1 MSAEPSLA
9 QSTVGDV
16 IAALSGDSISPG
28 AGAAGAMALA
38 LAAACAGKAVAISL
52 KHRPEDAF
60 LTQAR
65 SRLAYISQRAL
76 AGADEDASRFEE
88 FMQQKDADAAE
99 QLIEAGENLCDLA
112 KALKALLAELEARV
126 DSVVHGDIVAAQS
139 LCKAFTEIQSRNLA
153 ENRQAASEGNA

>member
-1 MSAEPSLA
+1 
-9 QSTVGDV
+9 
-16 IAALSGDSISPG
+16 
-28 AGAAGAMALA
+28 
-38 LAAACAGKAVAISL
+38 VAISL

-65 SRLAYISQRAL
+65 SRLAYISERAL

-88 FMQQKDADAAE
+88 FMQQKDAGAAE

-153 ENRQAASEGNA
+153 ENRQAVSEGNA